1 MNNTTVSNVTAPK
14 NRAIAVTNIINRAV
28 DRDLFHTHK
37 IAKPN
42 QDYYIFDNKLSIA
55 GWIVGKKAIS
65 AIEVCLGKNVVA
77 TAYLTVKR
85 PGLNK
90 KYHQLAQEHDTEFG
104 FRTTINL
111 PKIKAA
117 RKLVLKACF
126 QDGLR
131 QNIGAIDL
139 EVIDL
144 EHSDKPTHISPDFI
158 IIGAMKS
165 ATSAIYDYLCRHSRV
180 IDRLPKETHFLS
192 KEYAYQQGWNW
203 YLSQFA
209 IKQNIVGDRHIL
221 VGEASP
227 SYMYSLDAA
236 ARIKTAFLNL
246 KIIISLRNPVDRAI
260 SHYYHQVNRVK
271 DEPRNIQ
278 DAFSAAEITKSIAAI
293 ESFGYDWISLRRQD
307 GWMTARYL
315 YNGLYARHLKH
326 WLKVFPPEQL
336 LVLDYH
342 QLETNPN
349 LFLNRLFSFLDLQ
362 DEIPA
367 NVEKVYT
374 NNYPDAPPE
383 VRERLNNYFEIY
395 NKELRAMP
403 EIKLSW
409 A

>member
-1 MNNTTVSNVTAPK
+1 MNNTTVSNVIAPK

-42 QDYYIFDNKLSIA
+42 QDYYIFDNKLLIA
-55 GWIVGKKAIS
+55 GWIVGKKAVS
-65 AIEVCLGKNVVA
+65 AIEVCLGKNVVG

-90 KYHQLAQEHDTEFG
+90 KYWELAEEYNTEFG

-111 PKIKAA
+111 PKIKAP

-131 QNIGAIDL
+131 QNIGVIHLD
-139 EVIDL
+139 VIDL
-144 EHSDKPTHISPDFI
+144 ERGDKPTHISPDFI
-158 IIGAMKS
+158 VIGAMKS
-165 ATSAIYDYLCRHSRV
+165 ATSAIYDYLCRHPRV
-180 IDRLPKETHFLS
+180 IYRLPKETHFLS
-192 KEYAYQQGWNW
+192 KEHAYQQGWNW

-209 IKQNIVGDRHIL
+209 IKQNITGDRHIL
-221 VGEASP
+221 AGEASP

-236 ARIKTAFLNL
+236 ARIKTAFPDL
-246 KIIISLRNPVDRAI
+246 KIIVSLRNPVDRAI
-260 SHYYHQVNRVK
+260 SHYYHQVSRVK

-278 DAFSAAEITKSIAAI
+278 DAFSATEIAKSIAALK
-293 ESFGYDWISLRRQD
+293 SFGDDEITLRRND
-307 GWMTARYL
+307 KWNTTRYL
-315 YNGLYARHLKH
+315 CNGLYAKYLKH
-326 WLKVFPPEQL
+326 WLRIFPPEQL
-336 LVLDYH
+336 LILDYH
-342 QLETNPN
+342 QLETNSD

-383 VRERLNNYFEIY
+383 VRERLNNYFKIY
-395 NKELRAMP
+395 NEELRAMP
-403 EIKLSW
+403 EINLSW
-409 A
+409 V